1 MPKYVTLLRVKPA
14 YDYLHQ
20 PNLLPILDAFILT
33 DTSGVRMIRQPNIS
47 DITDVETSNPMSQ
60 TDTQTRLTAD
70 SSAIAA
76 RLADLPI
83 LFDAL
88 ALETLSEDTR
98 TKIALIDACLP
109 QTQCGL
115 CDHPDGCLPYA
126 AAIVTKSEAHN
137 KCVPG
142 GQPVTDAI
150 AEVLNREPM
159 LDAAPS
165 KWPLDTDSG
174 RPTEVRAVIREDDC
188 IGCTKCIP
196 ACPVDAIVG
205 TGKHMHTI
213 FTDLC
218 TGCELCLAPC
228 PVDCIDLVTV
238 QRELSPVMRA
248 QEQNELRQRYHTH
261 LQRTAEQLADSSNAK
276 PVVSM
281 VEAKLNN
288 AASQA
293 VDISQEQARN
303 TIAAAKL
310 RTKIK
315 KLEKQLSVR
324 EHAAK
329 RAELIELQ
337 NQLAQL

>member
-1 MPKYVTLLRVKPA
+1 
-14 YDYLHQ
+14 
-20 PNLLPILDAFILT
+20 
-33 DTSGVRMIRQPNIS
+33 
-47 DITDVETSNPMSQ
+47 MSQ
-60 TDTQTRLTAD
+60 THATSLIDSTLIDITKIDTTEIDTTEKSVNLTRLT
-70 SSAIAA
+70 
-76 RLADLPI
+76 DLPI
-83 LFDAL
+83 LFDDL
-88 ALETLSEDTR
+88 AVSTLSVDVQET
-98 TKIALIDACLP
+98 IARVDACLP

-115 CDHPDGCLPYA
+115 CEHPDGCLPYA
-126 AAIVTKSEAHN
+126 AAIVLDNEPYN

-142 GQPVTDAI
+142 GQPVTDDI
-150 AEVLNREPM
+150 AHIIYPDNYETTLKAVSSQWPI
-159 LDAAPS
+159 DATSA
-165 KWPLDTDSG
+165 

-218 TGCELCLAPC
+218 TGCELCIAPC
-228 PVDCIDLVTV
+228 PVDCIDLVTIE
-238 QRELSPVMRA
+238 RDLSAPERVA
-248 QEQNELRQRYHTH
+248 EQEDLRQRYHTH
-261 LQRTAEQLADSSNAK
+261 LRRVSEQLADSSNSR

-288 AASQA
+288 AASQSLS
-293 VDISQEQARN
+293 ISEAQAKN

-324 EHAAK
+324 ANEQK
-329 RAELIELQ
+329 QAELEALQ
-337 NQLAQL
+337 NELLQL

>member
-1 MPKYVTLLRVKPA
+1 MQSST
-14 YDYLHQ
+14 
-20 PNLLPILDAFILT
+20 N
-33 DTSGVRMIRQPNIS
+33 IRLVN
-47 DITDVETSNPMSQ
+47 
-60 TDTQTRLTAD
+60 
-70 SSAIAA
+70 
-76 RLADLPI
+76 LPI

-88 ALETLSEDTR
+88 HIGTLPADIQA
-98 TKIALIDACLP
+98 KIARVDACLP

-115 CDHPDGCLPYA
+115 CEHPDGCLPYA
-126 AAIVTKSEAHN
+126 AAIVLDGEPYN

-142 GQPVTDAI
+142 GQPVTNAI
-150 AEVLNREPM
+150 AQT
-159 LDAAPS
+159 LDIDT
-165 KWPLDTDSG
+165 LDTTLTAVPSQWPIDATSE

-218 TGCELCLAPC
+218 TGCELCIAPC
-228 PVDCIDLVTV
+228 PVDCIDLVTIE
-238 QRELSPVMRA
+238 REISEPERIA
-248 QEQNELRQRYHTH
+248 EQEDLRQRYHTH
-261 LQRTAEQLADSSNAK
+261 LKRVTEQLADTSNSR

-288 AASQA
+288 AASQSLN
-293 VDISQEQARN
+293 ISESQAKN

-324 EHAAK
+324 ANDK
-329 RAELIELQ
+329 KQAELDSLQAELESLQ
-337 NQLAQL
+337 VAL

>member
-1 MPKYVTLLRVKPA
+1 MQST
-14 YDYLHQ
+14 
-20 PNLLPILDAFILT
+20 
-33 DTSGVRMIRQPNIS
+33 
-47 DITDVETSNPMSQ
+47 TSNNSN
-60 TDTQTRLTAD
+60 L
-70 SSAIAA
+70 I
-76 RLADLPI
+76 RLANLPI
-83 LFDAL
+83 LFDSL
-88 ALETLSEDTR
+88 DLERLPTATQA
-98 TKIALIDACLP
+98 KIARIDACLP

-115 CDHPDGCLPYA
+115 CDHADGCLPYA
-126 AAIVTKSEAHN
+126 VAIVIDNEPYN

-150 AEVLNREPM
+150 AQIINQDSSDTQPLNAE
-159 LDAAPS
+159 PS
-165 KWPLDTDSG
+165 KWPIDVSSQ
-174 RPTEVRAVIREDDC
+174 RPVEVRAVIREDDC

-218 TGCELCLAPC
+218 TGCELCIAPC

-238 QRELSPVMRA
+238 ERA
-248 QEQNELRQRYHTH
+248 QSTAERTLEQEDLRQRYHTH
-261 LQRTAEQLADSSNAK
+261 LRRVSKQLADSSNSK

-288 AASQA
+288 AASQSLN
-293 VDISQEQARN
+293 ISEEEAKN

-310 RTKIK
+310 RSKIK

-324 EHAAK
+324 PNESK
-329 RAELIELQ
+329 QTELEALQ
-337 NQLAQL
+337 TELAQL

>member
-1 MPKYVTLLRVKPA
+1 MQST
-14 YDYLHQ
+14 
-20 PNLLPILDAFILT
+20 
-33 DTSGVRMIRQPNIS
+33 
-47 DITDVETSNPMSQ
+47 TSNNSN
-60 TDTQTRLTAD
+60 L
-70 SSAIAA
+70 I
-76 RLADLPI
+76 RLANLPI
-83 LFDAL
+83 LFDSL
-88 ALETLSEDTR
+88 DLERLPAATQA
-98 TKIALIDACLP
+98 KIARIDACLP

-115 CDHPDGCLPYA
+115 CDHADGCLPYA
-126 AAIVTKSEAHN
+126 VAIVIDNEPYN

-150 AEVLNREPM
+150 AQIINQDSSDIQPLNAE
-159 LDAAPS
+159 PS
-165 KWPLDTDSG
+165 KWPIDVSSQ
-174 RPTEVRAVIREDDC
+174 RPVEVRAVIREDDC

-218 TGCELCLAPC
+218 TGCELCIAPC

-238 QRELSPVMRA
+238 ERTQSTAERTLE
-248 QEQNELRQRYHTH
+248 QEDLRQRYHTH
-261 LQRTAEQLADSSNAK
+261 LRRVSKQLADSSNSK

-288 AASQA
+288 AASQSLN
-293 VDISQEQARN
+293 ISEEEAKN

-310 RTKIK
+310 RSKIK

-324 EHAAK
+324 PNESK
-329 RAELIELQ
+329 QTELEALQ
-337 NQLAQL
+337 TELAQL

>member
-1 MPKYVTLLRVKPA
+1 M
-14 YDYLHQ
+14 Q
-20 PNLLPILDAFILT
+20 SSSN
-33 DTSGVRMIRQPNIS
+33 IRLIN
-47 DITDVETSNPMSQ
+47 
-60 TDTQTRLTAD
+60 
-70 SSAIAA
+70 
-76 RLADLPI
+76 LPI
-83 LFDAL
+83 LFDTLNIEAL
-88 ALETLSEDTR
+88 PADMQE
-98 TKIALIDACLP
+98 KIARIDACLP

-115 CDHPDGCLPYA
+115 CEHPDGCLPYA
-126 AAIVTKSEAHN
+126 AAIVMDNEPYN

-150 AEVLNREPM
+150 AQIIEHVDDKTPLT
-159 LDAAPS
+159 AAPS
-165 KWPLDTDSG
+165 QWPIDATST

-228 PVDCIDLVTV
+228 PVDCIDLVTIE
-238 QRELSPVMRA
+238 RELSISERA
-248 QEQNELRQRYHTH
+248 AEQEDLRQRYHTH
-261 LQRTAEQLADSSNAK
+261 LRRVTEQLADSSNSK

-288 AASQA
+288 AASQSLN
-293 VDISQEQARN
+293 ISEAQAKN

-310 RTKIK
+310 RSKIK

-324 EHAAK
+324 PNDQKQADLAALQ
-329 RAELIELQ
+329 AELLQ
-337 NQLAQL
+337 L

>member
-1 MPKYVTLLRVKPA
+1 MSDNYSSS
-14 YDYLHQ
+14 
-20 PNLLPILDAFILT
+20 LP
-33 DTSGVRMIRQPNIS
+33 
-47 DITDVETSNPMSQ
+47 
-60 TDTQTRLTAD
+60 TRLKN
-70 SSAIAA
+70 
-76 RLADLPI
+76 LPI
-83 LFDAL
+83 LFDTL
-88 ALETLSEDTR
+88 HLETLPSATQH
-98 TKIALIDACLP
+98 KIAQIDACLP

-126 AAIVTKSEAHN
+126 TAIITDSEPYN

-150 AEVLNREPM
+150 AQIIGDYQSATVAA
-159 LDAAPS
+159 DASHQTATSHAPIIAEPS
-165 KWPLDTDSG
+165 KWSIDNRTQ
-174 RPTEVRAVIREDDC
+174 RPTEVRAIIREDDC

-218 TGCELCLAPC
+218 TGCELCIAPC

-238 QRELSPVMRA
+238 HRELTIKERE
-248 QEQNELRQRYHTH
+248 QEQDDLRKRYHTH
-261 LQRTAEQLADSSNAK
+261 LQRVTEQLADSSNAR

-288 AASQA
+288 VASQA
-293 VDISQEQARN
+293 LDISEKQAKE

-310 RTKIK
+310 RSQIK

-324 EHAAK
+324 ANDKKQSELVALQ
-329 RAELIELQ
+329 AELARL
-337 NQLAQL
+337 

>member
-1 MPKYVTLLRVKPA
+1 M
-14 YDYLHQ
+14 Q
-20 PNLLPILDAFILT
+20 S
-33 DTSGVRMIRQPNIS
+33 DTHIRLVN
-47 DITDVETSNPMSQ
+47 
-60 TDTQTRLTAD
+60 
-70 SSAIAA
+70 
-76 RLADLPI
+76 LPI
-83 LFDAL
+83 LFDSLNIDGLPADIQ
-88 ALETLSEDTR
+88 S
-98 TKIALIDACLP
+98 KISQIDACLP

-126 AAIVTKSEAHN
+126 AAIVIDGEPYN

-142 GQPVTDAI
+142 GQPVTDSI
-150 AEVLNREPM
+150 AQIVDEDSYATNATP
-159 LDAAPS
+159 DAAPS
-165 KWPLDTDSG
+165 QWPIDTSSE

-218 TGCELCLAPC
+218 TGCELCIAPC

-238 QRELSPVMRA
+238 DRSISMPERA
-248 QEQNELRQRYHTH
+248 AEQEDLRQRYHTH
-261 LQRTAEQLADSSNAK
+261 LRRVTEQLADSSNSK

-288 AASQA
+288 AASQSLN
-293 VDISQEQARN
+293 ISETQAKN

-324 EHAAK
+324 ANEKAS
-329 RAELIELQ
+329 RS
-337 NQLAQL
+337 

>member
-1 MPKYVTLLRVKPA
+1 MSA
-14 YDYLHQ
+14 
-20 PNLLPILDAFILT
+20 
-33 DTSGVRMIRQPNIS
+33 
-47 DITDVETSNPMSQ
+47 DIQ
-60 TDTQTRLTAD
+60 A
-70 SSAIAA
+70 
-76 RLADLPI
+76 
-83 LFDAL
+83 
-88 ALETLSEDTR
+88 
-98 TKIALIDACLP
+98 KIARVDACLP

-115 CDHPDGCLPYA
+115 CEHPDGCLPYA
-126 AAIVTKSEAHN
+126 AAIVLDGEPYN

-142 GQPVTDAI
+142 GQPVTNAI
-150 AEVLNREPM
+150 AQT
-159 LDAAPS
+159 LDIDTSNTTLTAVPS
-165 KWPLDTDSG
+165 QWPIDATSE

-218 TGCELCLAPC
+218 TGCELCIAPC
-228 PVDCIDLVTV
+228 PVDCIDLVTIE
-238 QRELSPVMRA
+238 REISEPERIA
-248 QEQNELRQRYHTH
+248 EQEDLRQRYHTH
-261 LQRTAEQLADSSNAK
+261 LKRVTEQLADTSNSR

-288 AASQA
+288 AASQTLN
-293 VDISQEQARN
+293 ISESQAKN

-324 EHAAK
+324 ANEK
-329 RAELIELQ
+329 KQAELESLQAELESLQ
-337 NQLAQL
+337 VAL

>member
-1 MPKYVTLLRVKPA
+1 MQST
-14 YDYLHQ
+14 
-20 PNLLPILDAFILT
+20 
-33 DTSGVRMIRQPNIS
+33 
-47 DITDVETSNPMSQ
+47 TSNNSN
-60 TDTQTRLTAD
+60 L
-70 SSAIAA
+70 I
-76 RLADLPI
+76 RLANLPI
-83 LFDAL
+83 LFDSL
-88 ALETLSEDTR
+88 DLERLPTATQA
-98 TKIALIDACLP
+98 KIARIDACLP

-115 CDHPDGCLPYA
+115 CDHADGCLPYA
-126 AAIVTKSEAHN
+126 VAIVIDSEPYN

-150 AEVLNREPM
+150 AQIINQDSSDIQPLNAE
-159 LDAAPS
+159 PS
-165 KWPLDTDSG
+165 KWPIDVSSQ
-174 RPTEVRAVIREDDC
+174 RPVEVRAVIREDDC

-218 TGCELCLAPC
+218 TGCELCIAPC

-238 QRELSPVMRA
+238 ERTQSTAERTLE
-248 QEQNELRQRYHTH
+248 QEDLRQRYHTH
-261 LQRTAEQLADSSNAK
+261 LRRVSKQLADSSNSK

-288 AASQA
+288 AASQSLN
-293 VDISQEQARN
+293 ISEEQAKN

-310 RTKIK
+310 RSKIK

-324 EHAAK
+324 PNESKQTELEALQ
-329 RAELIELQ
+329 AELT
-337 NQLAQL
+337 QL

>member
-1 MPKYVTLLRVKPA
+1 M
-14 YDYLHQ
+14 Q
-20 PNLLPILDAFILT
+20 
-33 DTSGVRMIRQPNIS
+33 SNIS
-47 DITDVETSNPMSQ
+47 NNSNSI
-60 TDTQTRLTAD
+60 RLTN
-70 SSAIAA
+70 
-76 RLADLPI
+76 LPI
-83 LFDAL
+83 LFDSLDIERLPA
-88 ALETLSEDTR
+88 ATQA
-98 TKIALIDACLP
+98 KIARIDACLP

-115 CDHPDGCLPYA
+115 CDHADGCLPYA
-126 AAIVTKSEAHN
+126 VAIVIDSEPYN

-150 AEVLNREPM
+150 AQIINQDSSDTQPLNAE
-159 LDAAPS
+159 PS
-165 KWPLDTDSG
+165 KWPIDASSQ
-174 RPTEVRAVIREDDC
+174 RPVEVRAVIREDDC

-218 TGCELCLAPC
+218 TGCELCIAPC

-238 QRELSPVMRA
+238 ERTLSTAERTLE
-248 QEQNELRQRYHTH
+248 QEDLRQRYHTH
-261 LQRTAEQLADSSNAK
+261 LRRVSKQLADSSNSK

-288 AASQA
+288 AASQSLN
-293 VDISQEQARN
+293 ISEEQAKN

-310 RTKIK
+310 RSKIK

-324 EHAAK
+324 PNESK
-329 RAELIELQ
+329 QLELEELQ
-337 NQLAQL
+337 AKLAQL

>member
-1 MPKYVTLLRVKPA
+1 MQST
-14 YDYLHQ
+14 
-20 PNLLPILDAFILT
+20 
-33 DTSGVRMIRQPNIS
+33 
-47 DITDVETSNPMSQ
+47 TSNNS
-60 TDTQTRLTAD
+60 TL
-70 SSAIAA
+70 I
-76 RLADLPI
+76 RLANLPI
-83 LFDAL
+83 LFDSL
-88 ALETLSEDTR
+88 DLERLPAATQA
-98 TKIALIDACLP
+98 KIARIDACLP

-115 CDHPDGCLPYA
+115 CDHADGCLPYA
-126 AAIVTKSEAHN
+126 VAIVIDNEPYN

-150 AEVLNREPM
+150 AQIINQDSSDTQPLNAE
-159 LDAAPS
+159 PS
-165 KWPLDTDSG
+165 KWPIDVSSQ
-174 RPTEVRAVIREDDC
+174 RPVEVRAVIREDDC

-218 TGCELCLAPC
+218 TGCELCIAPC

-238 QRELSPVMRA
+238 ERTQSTAERTLE
-248 QEQNELRQRYHTH
+248 QEDLRQRYHTH
-261 LQRTAEQLADSSNAK
+261 LRRVSKQLADSSNSK

-288 AASQA
+288 AASQSLN
-293 VDISQEQARN
+293 ISEEQAKN

-310 RTKIK
+310 RSKIK

-324 EHAAK
+324 PNESKQTELEALQ
-329 RAELIELQ
+329 AE
-337 NQLAQL
+337 LAQL

>member
-1 MPKYVTLLRVKPA
+1 MQSTISNNS
-14 YDYLHQ
+14 
-20 PNLLPILDAFILT
+20 NLI
-33 DTSGVRMIRQPNIS
+33 
-47 DITDVETSNPMSQ
+47 
-60 TDTQTRLTAD
+60 RLTN
-70 SSAIAA
+70 
-76 RLADLPI
+76 LPI
-83 LFDAL
+83 LFNSLD
-88 ALETLSEDTR
+88 LERLPAATQA
-98 TKIALIDACLP
+98 KIARIDACLP

-115 CDHPDGCLPYA
+115 CDHADGCLPYA
-126 AAIVTKSEAHN
+126 VAIVIDNEPYN

-150 AEVLNREPM
+150 AQIINQDSSDTQPLNAE
-159 LDAAPS
+159 PS
-165 KWPLDTDSG
+165 KWPIDVSSQ
-174 RPTEVRAVIREDDC
+174 RPVEVRAVIREDDC

-218 TGCELCLAPC
+218 TGCELCIAPC

-238 QRELSPVMRA
+238 ERTLSTAERTLE
-248 QEQNELRQRYHTH
+248 QEDLRQRYHTH
-261 LQRTAEQLADSSNAK
+261 LRRVSKQLADSSNSK

-288 AASQA
+288 AASQSLN
-293 VDISQEQARN
+293 ISEEEAKN

-310 RTKIK
+310 RSKIK

-324 EHAAK
+324 PNESK
-329 RAELIELQ
+329 QTELEALQTELVH
-337 NQLAQL
+337 L

>member
-1 MPKYVTLLRVKPA
+1 MQST
-14 YDYLHQ
+14 
-20 PNLLPILDAFILT
+20 
-33 DTSGVRMIRQPNIS
+33 
-47 DITDVETSNPMSQ
+47 TSNNSN
-60 TDTQTRLTAD
+60 L
-70 SSAIAA
+70 I
-76 RLADLPI
+76 RLANLPI
-83 LFDAL
+83 LFDSL
-88 ALETLSEDTR
+88 DLERLPTATQA
-98 TKIALIDACLP
+98 KIARIDACLP

-115 CDHPDGCLPYA
+115 CDHADGCLPYA
-126 AAIVTKSEAHN
+126 VAIVIDNEPYN

-150 AEVLNREPM
+150 AQIINQDSSDIQPLNAE
-159 LDAAPS
+159 PS
-165 KWPLDTDSG
+165 KWPIDVSSQ
-174 RPTEVRAVIREDDC
+174 RPVEVRAVIREDDC

-218 TGCELCLAPC
+218 TGCELCIAPC

-238 QRELSPVMRA
+238 ERTQSTAERTLE
-248 QEQNELRQRYHTH
+248 QEDLRQRYHTH
-261 LQRTAEQLADSSNAK
+261 LRRVSKQLADSSNSK

-288 AASQA
+288 AASQSLN
-293 VDISQEQARN
+293 ISEEEAKN

-310 RTKIK
+310 RSKIK

-324 EHAAK
+324 PNESK
-329 RAELIELQ
+329 QTELEALQ
-337 NQLAQL
+337 TELAQL

>member
-1 MPKYVTLLRVKPA
+1 MSK
-14 YDYLHQ
+14 
-20 PNLLPILDAFILT
+20 N
-33 DTSGVRMIRQPNIS
+33 NIN
-47 DITDVETSNPMSQ
+47 I
-60 TDTQTRLTAD
+60 RLTN
-70 SSAIAA
+70 
-76 RLADLPI
+76 LPI
-83 LFDAL
+83 LFDTLNIDAL
-88 ALETLSEDTR
+88 PTATQA
-98 TKIALIDACLP
+98 KIACIDACLP

-126 AAIVTKSEAHN
+126 TAIVLDGEPYN

-150 AEVLNREPM
+150 AHILETDSDSDEPI
-159 LDAAPS
+159 LPAAPS
-165 KWPLDTDSG
+165 QWPIDTTSQ

-218 TGCELCLAPC
+218 TGCELCIAPC

-238 QRELSPVMRA
+238 ERTLSISERTL
-248 QEQNELRQRYHTH
+248 EQDDLRQRYHTH
-261 LQRTAEQLADSSNAK
+261 LNRVSEQLADSSNSK

-281 VEAKLNN
+281 VQAKLNN
-288 AASQA
+288 AASQSI
-293 VDISQEQARN
+293 DISEAQAKT

-310 RTKIK
+310 RSKIK

-324 EHAAK
+324 PNESK
-329 RAELIELQ
+329 QAELEALQAELTQ
-337 NQLAQL
+337 FQ

>member
-1 MPKYVTLLRVKPA
+1 MSDNYSSS
-14 YDYLHQ
+14 
-20 PNLLPILDAFILT
+20 LP
-33 DTSGVRMIRQPNIS
+33 
-47 DITDVETSNPMSQ
+47 
-60 TDTQTRLTAD
+60 TRLKN
-70 SSAIAA
+70 
-76 RLADLPI
+76 LPI
-83 LFDAL
+83 LFDIL
-88 ALETLSEDTR
+88 HLETLPST
-98 TKIALIDACLP
+98 TQHKIAQIDACLP

-126 AAIVTKSEAHN
+126 TAIVTDSEPYN

-150 AEVLNREPM
+150 AKIINGNISNDKDILSDSSTPVL
-159 LDAAPS
+159 AKPS
-165 KWPLDTDSG
+165 KWSIDNRTQ
-174 RPTEVRAVIREDDC
+174 RPTEVRAIIREDDC

-196 ACPVDAIVG
+196 ACPVDAIIG

-218 TGCELCLAPC
+218 TGCELCIAPC

-238 QRELSPVMRA
+238 HRELSIKERE
-248 QEQNELRQRYHTH
+248 QEQDDLRKRYHTH
-261 LQRTAEQLADSSNAK
+261 LQRVTEQLADSSNAR
-276 PVVSM
+276 PVISM

-293 VDISQEQARN
+293 LDISEQQAKQ

-310 RTKIK
+310 RSQIK

-324 EHAAK
+324 ANDKKQSDLIALQ
-329 RAELIELQ
+329 AELAR
-337 NQLAQL
+337 LAADQ

>member
-1 MPKYVTLLRVKPA
+1 MQST
-14 YDYLHQ
+14 
-20 PNLLPILDAFILT
+20 
-33 DTSGVRMIRQPNIS
+33 
-47 DITDVETSNPMSQ
+47 TSNNSN
-60 TDTQTRLTAD
+60 L
-70 SSAIAA
+70 I
-76 RLADLPI
+76 RLANLPI
-83 LFDAL
+83 LFDSL
-88 ALETLSEDTR
+88 DLERLPVATQA
-98 TKIALIDACLP
+98 KIARIDACLP

-115 CDHPDGCLPYA
+115 CDHADGCLPYA
-126 AAIVTKSEAHN
+126 VAIVIDSEPYN

-150 AEVLNREPM
+150 AQIINQDSSDTQPLNAE
-159 LDAAPS
+159 PS
-165 KWPLDTDSG
+165 KWPIDVSSQ
-174 RPTEVRAVIREDDC
+174 RPVEVRAVIREDDC

-218 TGCELCLAPC
+218 TGCELCIAPC

-238 QRELSPVMRA
+238 ERTQSTAERTLE
-248 QEQNELRQRYHTH
+248 QEDLRQRYHTH
-261 LQRTAEQLADSSNAK
+261 LRRVSKQLADSSNSK

-288 AASQA
+288 AASQSLN
-293 VDISQEQARN
+293 ISEEQAKN

-310 RTKIK
+310 RSKIK

-324 EHAAK
+324 PNASKQTELEALQ
-329 RAELIELQ
+329 AELT
-337 NQLAQL
+337 QL

>member
-1 MPKYVTLLRVKPA
+1 MQST
-14 YDYLHQ
+14 
-20 PNLLPILDAFILT
+20 
-33 DTSGVRMIRQPNIS
+33 
-47 DITDVETSNPMSQ
+47 TSNNS
-60 TDTQTRLTAD
+60 TLIRLTN
-70 SSAIAA
+70 
-76 RLADLPI
+76 LPI
-83 LFDAL
+83 LFDSLDIERLPA
-88 ALETLSEDTR
+88 ATQA
-98 TKIALIDACLP
+98 KIARIDACLP

-115 CDHPDGCLPYA
+115 CDHADGCLPYA
-126 AAIVTKSEAHN
+126 VAIVIDSEPYN

-150 AEVLNREPM
+150 AQIINQDSSDTQPHNAE
-159 LDAAPS
+159 PS
-165 KWPLDTDSG
+165 KWPIDVSSQ
-174 RPTEVRAVIREDDC
+174 RPVEVRAVIREDDC

-218 TGCELCLAPC
+218 TGCELCIAPC

-238 QRELSPVMRA
+238 ERTLSTAERTLE
-248 QEQNELRQRYHTH
+248 QEDLRQRYHTH
-261 LQRTAEQLADSSNAK
+261 LRRVSKQLADSSNSK

-288 AASQA
+288 AASQSLN
-293 VDISQEQARN
+293 ISEEQAKN

-310 RTKIK
+310 RSKIK

-324 EHAAK
+324 PNASKQTELEALQ
-329 RAELIELQ
+329 AE
-337 NQLAQL
+337 LAQL

>member
-1 MPKYVTLLRVKPA
+1 MPS
-14 YDYLHQ
+14 
-20 PNLLPILDAFILT
+20 NI
-33 DTSGVRMIRQPNIS
+33 DT
-47 DITDVETSNPMSQ
+47 
-60 TDTQTRLTAD
+60 
-70 SSAIAA
+70 

-83 LFDAL
+83 LFDTLTL
-88 ALETLSEDTR
+88 ASLPSDIQQQ
-98 TKIALIDACLP
+98 IAAIDACLP

-115 CDHPDGCLPYA
+115 CEHPDGCLPYA
-126 AAIVTKSEAHN
+126 TAIVVEGEPYN

-150 AEVLNREPM
+150 RRILNIDSKEP
-159 LDAAPS
+159 LTAAASQWPIDPS
-165 KWPLDTDSG
+165 TE

-196 ACPVDAIVG
+196 ACPVDAIIG

-218 TGCELCLAPC
+218 TGCELCIAPC
-228 PVDCIDLVTV
+228 PVDCIDLIPIE
-238 QRELSPVMRA
+238 RELTESVRI
-248 QEQNELRQRYHTH
+248 QEQDNLRQRYHTH
-261 LQRTAEQLADSSNAK
+261 LNRVTLQLADSSNTK

-288 AASQA
+288 AASQTL
-293 VDISQEQARN
+293 DISEQQAKD

-310 RTKIK
+310 RSKIK

-324 EHAAK
+324 ENSNK
-329 RAELIELQ
+329 RLELTELQ
-337 NQLAQL
+337 AQLAKL

>member
-1 MPKYVTLLRVKPA
+1 MQST
-14 YDYLHQ
+14 
-20 PNLLPILDAFILT
+20 
-33 DTSGVRMIRQPNIS
+33 
-47 DITDVETSNPMSQ
+47 TSN
-60 TDTQTRLTAD
+60 
-70 SSAIAA
+70 SSNLI
-76 RLADLPI
+76 RLANLPI
-83 LFDAL
+83 LFDSL
-88 ALETLSEDTR
+88 DLERLPVATQA
-98 TKIALIDACLP
+98 KIARIDAFLP

-115 CDHPDGCLPYA
+115 CDHADGCLPYA
-126 AAIVTKSEAHN
+126 VAIVIDSEPYN

-150 AEVLNREPM
+150 AQIINQDSSDIQPLNAE
-159 LDAAPS
+159 PS
-165 KWPLDTDSG
+165 KWPIDVSSQ
-174 RPTEVRAVIREDDC
+174 RPVEVRAVIREDDC

-218 TGCELCLAPC
+218 TGCELCIAPC

-238 QRELSPVMRA
+238 ERTQSTAERTLE
-248 QEQNELRQRYHTH
+248 QEDLRQRYHTH
-261 LQRTAEQLADSSNAK
+261 LRRVSKQLADSSNSK

-288 AASQA
+288 AASQSLN
-293 VDISQEQARN
+293 ISEEQAKN

-310 RTKIK
+310 RSKIK

-324 EHAAK
+324 PNASK
-329 RAELIELQ
+329 QTELEALQ
-337 NQLAQL
+337 TELAQL

>member
-1 MPKYVTLLRVKPA
+1 
-14 YDYLHQ
+14 
-20 PNLLPILDAFILT
+20 
-33 DTSGVRMIRQPNIS
+33 
-47 DITDVETSNPMSQ
+47 MSQ
-60 TDTQTRLTAD
+60 TDTHSQDAPQT
-70 SSAIAA
+70 

-83 LFDAL
+83 LFTSLHID
-88 ALETLSEDTR
+88 TLPTDVQA
-98 TKIALIDACLP
+98 KISRIDACLP

-115 CDHPDGCLPYA
+115 CEHPDGCLPYA
-126 AAIVTKSEAHN
+126 AAIVLDNEPHN

-150 AEVLNREPM
+150 AQILYPNTHKIPLKAV
-159 LDAAPS
+159 PS
-165 KWPLDTDSG
+165 QWPIDTASA

-218 TGCELCLAPC
+218 TGCELCIAPC
-228 PVDCIDLVTV
+228 PVDCIDLVTIE
-238 QRELSPVMRA
+238 REVSVSEREA
-248 QEQNELRQRYHTH
+248 EQEDLRLRYHTH
-261 LQRTAEQLADSSNAK
+261 LRRVTEQLADSSNSR

-288 AASQA
+288 AASQSLN
-293 VDISQEQARN
+293 ISETQAKN

-324 EHAAK
+324 ANEQK
-329 RAELIELQ
+329 QAELEALQAELLQ
-337 NQLAQL
+337 F